1 MTGLGAPTHVALVV
15 RDMEASMVA
24 LQPFA
29 GDWDVAPTHDVEV
42 SAGPERYKVSLSR
55 AFSASGPV
63 LLELIQAVPGSV
75 WQPRDEDYYHH
86 IGYLLP
92 KERFVETSRR
102 LDSIG
107 LHLEAT
113 RWHPSGAPHRWVYHR
128 QAGGM
133 RLELVQ
139 QSRQR

>member
-15 RDMEASMVA
+15 RDMEASMAA

-102 LDSIG
+102 P
-107 LHLEAT
+107 T
-113 RWHPSGAPHRWVYHR
+113 RSACTWRRPGGTHRVR
-128 QAGGM
+128 LTAGSTTARRAG
-133 RLELVQ
+133 
-139 QSRQR
+139 

>member
-15 RDMEASMVA
+15 RDMEASMAA
-24 LQPFA
+24 LQPF
-29 GDWDVAPTHDVEV
+29 
-42 SAGPERYKVSLSR
+42 